1 MATQMQLEVILEGKS
16 HSHPCLVKQ
25 RQLTSQSRRKRKA
38 EIVSV
43 SVLSCPQIWN
53 IQLEKDR
60 EKEKVGGEKFSCWKN
75 SMKIL

>member
-1 MATQMQLEVILEGKS
+1 MQLEVILEEKS

-43 SVLSCPQIWN
+43 SSCPQIWN

-75 SMKIL
+75 NMKIL